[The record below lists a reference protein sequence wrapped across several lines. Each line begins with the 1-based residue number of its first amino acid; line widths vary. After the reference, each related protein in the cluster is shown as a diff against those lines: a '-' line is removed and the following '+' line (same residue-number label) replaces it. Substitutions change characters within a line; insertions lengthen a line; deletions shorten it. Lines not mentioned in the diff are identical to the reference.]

1 MESLVQEVE
10 EELAHTIKPDDTTTE
25 QTEATDAT
33 AKKDKKDKKQKKEV
47 QTFTLPT
54 ISKPPIFN
62 SKKQLIEF
70 FK

>member
-33 AKKDKKDKKQKKEV
+33 TKKDKKDKK
-47 QTFTLPT
+47 
-54 ISKPPIFN
+54 
-62 SKKQLIEF
+62 
-70 FK
+70 